1 MSEKNNDVVEEK
13 KGRSITLR
21 DAFDFVIYNWYWF
34 LLSAV
39 VFGGI
44 GVIYALSTPN
54 TYKSAAMIFVDEEY
68 NRSKNSEITGFM
80 SSKMMYR
87 SNNGVEN
94 ELLILRSKMLM
105 ERVVSRLNANIAYSA
120 KLRFRDQQIKA
131 VDSPVK
137 LIADS
142 IALPYNVKVTLDGTD
157 RFTAVLKYKLPK
169 ERKIQ
174 EKTINGRFGET
185 VSGVFGKFRLEKNAT
200 FEKANFNGDDHLIKI
215 SVTTIRRAANRYAKL
230 LTVSQAE
237 KYSNIVYVS
246 MTNQVPVGAAE
257 MVNTLIEEYNWDAI
271 NSKRETARATMN
283 FIDERLASVS
293 VELADV
299 DMSIEKFKSKNSAV
313 DIETEAGLSLKNTAE
328 YEDKLLQTEI
338 QLDMIKAIGDILTKS
353 KSLGTLP
360 VNIGIEDIALSNAI
374 SRYNELVLDRMRL
387 GVDSS
392 VDNPVIREMNA
403 QIASMQGSLKQSVD
417 NVYSS
422 LLIRRN
428 SIKEQ
433 LTLLMGKV
441 NNLPYLERETVSI
454 GRDQEIKA
462 TLYAFLL
469 NKREETALTMVATA
483 PVANVIDP
491 AVVNPEHVAPNRS
504 MIVLLFLVIGLI
516 LPAVVIYIIEQLRLR
531 VGRISEVENALQIPI
546 IGAIPSKVSGM
557 NGDMIVSQNSRDVIT
572 EAFRM
577 VRTNL
582 DFTMPAGGKVIMVT
596 SSLPGEGK
604 SFVSINLSLTLGIAG
619 KRVLLVDLDL
629 RKASLSEKIS
639 GKRQTKGLVNYLVR
653 KEDGLDKLISHD
665 AMYNVDVLYVGV
677 IPPNPA
683 ELLIGDRITETFDE
697 LKKMYDYIVVDTPP
711 VGLVTDTMLIN
722 RVADL
727 TVFSVRIGR
736 SLRRNLLGINFLSS
750 RKTLRNLNVI
760 ITDIDAGSS
769 YTKDTSTYGYGYGYG
784 YGYQDDKKMTF
795 RTRIKLLGKKLKGR
809 RK

>member
-1 MSEKNNDVVEEK
+1 MSEKNNEVVEEK

-21 DAFDFVIYNWYWF
+21 DAFDFMIYNWYWF
-34 LLSAV
+34 LLSVV

-54 TYKSAAMIFVDEEY
+54 TYKSTAMVFVDEEY

-94 ELLILRSKMLM
+94 EILILRSKTLM
-105 ERVVSRLNANIAYSA
+105 ERVVTRLNANITYRV
-120 KLRFRDQQIKA
+120 KTRFRDQQIKA
-131 VDSPVK
+131 DSSPVR
-137 LIADS
+137 LIADT
-142 IALPYNVKVTLDGTD
+142 IAIPYSVKVTLDGANN
-157 RFTAVLKYKLPK
+157 FIAQLKYKLPK
-169 ERKIQ
+169 DRKVQ
-174 EKTINGRFGET
+174 EQTVNGTLGET
-185 VSGVFGKFRLEKNAT
+185 LSGTFGRFRLEKNPT
-200 FEKANFNGDDHLIKI
+200 FNPANFDAEDKAVKI
-215 SVTTIRRAANRYAKL
+215 AVTTVRRASNRYAKL

-246 MTNQVPVGAAE
+246 MTNQVPVGAAD
-257 MVNTLIEEYNWDAI
+257 MVNSLIEEYNWDAI

-299 DMSIEKFKSKNSAV
+299 DLSIEKFKSLNSAV
-313 DIETEAGLSLKNTAE
+313 DIEAEAGLSLKNSAE
-328 YEDKLLQTEI
+328 YQDRLLQIEI
-338 QLDMIKAIGDILTKS
+338 QLDMIKAIGDILTTNKEV
-353 KSLGTLP
+353 GTLP
-360 VNIGIEDIALSNAI
+360 VNIGIEDISLSNAI

-392 VDNPVIREMNA
+392 TDNPVIRELNA
-403 QIASMQGSLKQSVD
+403 QLASMQSSLKQSVD
-417 NVYSS
+417 NVYGS
-422 LLIRRN
+422 LLITRN
-428 SIKEQ
+428 SLKEQ
-433 LTLLMGKV
+433 LVQLTGKV

-491 AVVNPEHVAPNRS
+491 ALVNPEHVAPNRS
-504 MIVLLFLVIGLI
+504 MIALLFIVIGLI

-531 VGRISEVENALQIPI
+531 VGRISEVENALQVPI
-546 IGAIPSKVSGM
+546 IGAIPSKASGM
-557 NGDMIVSQNSRDVIT
+557 QGDMIVSQNSRDVVT

-619 KRVLLVDLDL
+619 KKVLLVDLDL

-639 GKRQTKGLVNYLVR
+639 GKRQVKGLVNYLVR
-653 KEDGLDKLISHD
+653 KEESLDKLISHD

-683 ELLIGDRITETFDE
+683 ELLIGDRITETFEE
-697 LKKMYDYIVVDTPP
+697 LKKMYDYIIVDTPP

-722 RVADL
+722 RIADL
-727 TVFSVRIGR
+727 TVFSVRIGH
-736 SLRRNLLGINFLSS
+736 SMRRNLPGINFLSS

-760 ITDIDAGSS
+760 ITDIGAGRS
-769 YTKDTSTYGYGYGYG
+769 YTKDTSSYGYGYGYG
-784 YGYQDDKKMTF
+784 YGYQDDKAMTL